1 MFKGLL
7 NETKGFKYQI
17 TLKVELK
24 NIRPNKL
31 NFKKFVSVQQKKQ
44 WQIINLVLT
53 NVFKKFFTGLITGLM
68 RDLVGLLIWLSL
80 NTLTVQFIGHY

>member
-24 NIRPNKL
+24 NISPNKL
-31 NFKKFVSVQQKKQ
+31 NFKKFVSIQQKKQ